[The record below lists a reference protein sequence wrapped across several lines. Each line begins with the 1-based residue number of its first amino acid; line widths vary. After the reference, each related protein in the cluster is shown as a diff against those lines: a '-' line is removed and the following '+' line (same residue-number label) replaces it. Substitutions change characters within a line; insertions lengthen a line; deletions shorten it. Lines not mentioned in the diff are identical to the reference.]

1 MHHFAYR
8 DGVLHVE
15 GVSLARIAEEVG
27 TPTYVYSTATALRHY
42 RVFRDAFLPAKP
54 AIFYAMKAGGNLS
67 ILRTLGNEGAGAD
80 VVSEGEVRKAL
91 TAGIP
96 PERIVFSGVGKSEEE
111 LTFAVAQAVHQI
123 NVETPHE
130 LGVID
135 RVART
140 LGRRQDIVF
149 RVNPAIGAGGHAK
162 ITTGSED
169 NKFGVS
175 MSEISG
181 LYAQAETL
189 KGVRA
194 LGLACHIGSQIHEL
208 GELEEAFQRL
218 ATLVRALRADGRIV
232 TRLDLGGGLGIH
244 YEDDLATIDKP
255 DRIKAYADM
264 VLRVTRG
271 LDVEIAF
278 EPGRLIIGNAG
289 VLLSRVVTHNPRPQ
303 KDIVVLDAGMNDLI
317 RPAMYDSF
325 HALRP
330 VKEPMAG
337 TPYAPVDVVGPI
349 CESSDTFAS
358 DRPMPALAVGDVVA
372 FMTAGAYGASMSS
385 NYNQRRLV
393 AEVLVD
399 GDRYAVI
406 RPRQTWDELIGQDRM
421 APWLTNA

>member
-8 DGVLHVE
+8 DGVLHAE

-42 RVFRDAFLPAKP
+42 RVFRDAFLPTKP

-91 TAGIP
+91 AAGIP

-244 YEDDLATIDKP
+244 YEDDLATVDKP
-255 DRIKAYADM
+255 DRVKAYADM

-303 KDIVVLDAGMNDLI
+303 KDIVVIDAGMNDLI

-337 TPYAPVDVVGPI
+337 TPYAAVDVVGPI

-358 DRPMPALAVGDVVA
+358 DRPMPALAVGDLVA